1 MGRTEEKKSKY
12 YSNQGGLEYFF
23 RHQLDPSVLMSQ
35 QPILWSSTPLPQQP
49 GNSVR
54 TFLRASSRR
63 GGLAGRG
70 SFNSSTLMRRVTGEE
85 EEERVEQSGDE
96 EEEGSDTS
104 VDSDVGSLLG
114 RCLEIE

>member
-1 MGRTEEKKSKY
+1 
-12 YSNQGGLEYFF
+12 
-23 RHQLDPSVLMSQ
+23 
-35 QPILWSSTPLPQQP
+35 
-49 GNSVR
+49 
-54 TFLRASSRR
+54 
-63 GGLAGRG
+63 
-70 SFNSSTLMRRVTGEE
+70 MRRVTGEE